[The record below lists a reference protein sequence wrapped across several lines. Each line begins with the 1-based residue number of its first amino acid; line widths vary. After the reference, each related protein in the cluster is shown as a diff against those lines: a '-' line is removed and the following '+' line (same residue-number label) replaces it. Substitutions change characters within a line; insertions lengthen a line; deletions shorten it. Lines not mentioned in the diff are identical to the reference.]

1 MRWLSAQGTR
11 LSQPQGAARVDWGNP
26 IARGLEFVG
35 VGTRGGLLL
44 AKGGPQSVAV
54 APSRAGRSGVGPYV
68 SSPGGTTPI
77 CQTGATGVTGSDYSL
92 FAFGTLPSAATVRAA
107 IDDDLDT
114 GSPRCFQFR
123 VNAGKVELIT
133 FNTGGTPYFAT
144 GATLTA
150 AQLAAGVAMAA
161 VVAGN
166 QIASFANGRKT
177 SATAS
182 GTQRV
187 PTGNFYV
194 GQHKGTGA
202 NGWDGELVLVGTWSR
217 ALSDAEVASLSA
229 NPWQLFA
236 PERRIWVPVVAGG
249 GSSTN
254 LVIQSA
260 LHAHAADGPTL
271 TTDSTLAIAEALHAH
286 SADAPTL
293 STDLLLSVADALHG
307 HAVES
312 LTLDTGVALAVADAT
327 HGHTADGLTLV
338 TDSALAVADALHAH
352 TADNL
357 TLTADGAVDL
367 VIQDALHGHTADE
380 LTLSATG
387 AGGYY
392 DDDPKRASRK
402 REKLTVVH
410 KDDSDE
416 RSQEFEAL
424 LARVKGQALDKAK
437 QAAQAAPVATP
448 PADIKPPRMPEIR
461 GVEAA
466 ALRQWMPDLLSTYR
480 EQYRAAYVAE
490 LQALASAQQ
499 AAAQAQWARQIDED
513 EEIAL
518 LAMLA

>member
-1 MRWLSAQGTR
+1 MRWLSAQGVR
-11 LSQPQGAARVDWGNP
+11 LTLPSGAARIDWASP
-26 IARGLEFVG
+26 LAIGLRDLVLPA
-35 VGTRGGLLL
+35 GGRASLVTGRL
-44 AKGGPQSVAV
+44 PV
-54 APSRAGRSGVGPYV
+54 RAGSGAYTQEPGKYGLARTYNRGAAMLEDEYAQSGHSGDITLFCVGR
-68 SSPGGTTPI
+68 
-77 CQTGATGVTGSDYSL
+77 L
-92 FAFGTLPSAATVRAA
+92 NGTL
-107 IDDDLDT
+107 
-114 GSPRCFQFR
+114 GSGQRL
-123 VNAGKVELIT
+123 VGLV
-133 FNTGGTPYFAT
+133 
-144 GATLTA
+144 
-150 AQLAAGVAMAA
+150 
-161 VVAGN
+161 
-166 QIASFANGRKT
+166 T
-177 SATAS
+177 SG
-182 GTQRV
+182 GTQRLWIGENSGSRY
-187 PTGNFYV
+187 TGITAPSGGSTVAAQEASNSV
-194 GQHKGTGA
+194 GPDTV
-202 NGWDGELVLVGTWSR
+202 LVLRVSGTTQTLWSGGVLVATNTQSASNWSDIARLELGTTGFLSGPNGAIYAAGWAAR
-217 ALSDAEVASLSA
+217 AWADDEIRSFSA
-229 NPWQLFA
+229 NPGQLLQ
-236 PERRIWVPVVAGG
+236 PERRIWVPVSAGG

-260 LHAHAADGPTL
+260 LHAHTADGPTL

-352 TADNL
+352 AADNL

-392 DDDPKRASRK
+392 DDPKRAPRK
-402 REKLTVVH
+402 REKLTVIH

-437 QAAQAAPVATP
+437 SAAQAAPVATP

-513 EEIAL
+513 EEIAI